1 MSSAP
6 VVSVVIPFYN
16 EKGALLNAIR
26 SVFAQTLDDWELIL
40 VDDGSTD
47 GSLDIARSVSD
58 PRVRV
63 VSDGRNLKLSA
74 RLNQIHPEA
83 VGKYIARMDADDLM
97 HPERLEK
104 QIDLLRQ
111 RPEVDVVGTLMYRI
125 DKKYRVYGAGS
136 GGLAAREFS
145 PRDTLEQAVL
155 MHATITGK
163 ADWFSNNPYDETW
176 PRMQDA
182 ELWCRTCRHSKFA
195 QINEPLYFVDENDEE
210 VVARYLRSRPFRRRI
225 VLTYG
230 PDFVGWPATLIRL
243 ARTYVKSAAYIAC
256 GLFNRTDILIG
267 RRIRSLTP
275 EETSE
280 AQAAIEKIMNT
291 TVPMKRRTG

>member
-63 VSDGRNLKLSA
+63 VGDGRNLKLSA

-182 ELWCRTCRHSKFA
+182 ELWCRTCRNSKFA
-195 QINEPLYFVDENDEE
+195 QINEFLYFVDEDYKD
-210 VVARYLRSRPFRRRI
+210 VVGRGLRAMHLRRRLLWTHGPKLAGWPGTLLRVARSYLKTATYIIFGLLRQQD
-225 VLTYG
+225 VL
-230 PDFVGWPATLIRL
+230 VRLKVPAP
-243 ARTYVKSAAYIAC
+243 
-256 GLFNRTDILIG
+256 
-267 RRIRSLTP
+267 TP
-275 EETSE
+275 EQREE
-280 AQAAIEKIMNT
+280 AEAALNKILNT
-291 TVPMKRRTG
+291 EVPMVPSD